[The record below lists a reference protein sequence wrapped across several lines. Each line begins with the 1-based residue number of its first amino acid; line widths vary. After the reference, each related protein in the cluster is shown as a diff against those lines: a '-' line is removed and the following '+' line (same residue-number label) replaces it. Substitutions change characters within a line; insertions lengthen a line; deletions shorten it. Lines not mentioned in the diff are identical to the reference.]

1 MPRGLRDTRTWYRS
15 VDPRSQVDPALV
27 TFVAERA
34 GKSVLDLGCGL
45 GGYSLALGERGFDCY
60 ALDVVDE
67 YVEAARGIGVRADR
81 YDGGRLPLEDDSVDT
96 VILLEVLE
104 HLEDPATVLREAARV
119 ARRNVLVTTPN
130 CTQSFDAVPIEFGHM
145 LDVDHKQFFTVD
157 SLRELL
163 EAGFERCEVRQSHP
177 LDELIAGA
185 ILPRALLSLYVRL
198 TRLGAI
204 RPRYFSRLL
213 GEGWVA
219 GEARR

>member
-27 TFVAERA
+27 AFVAERA
-34 GKSVLDLGCGL
+34 GKRVLDLGCGL

-104 HLEDPATVLREAARV
+104 HLEEPATVLARPAGSRAAM
-119 ARRNVLVTTPN
+119 
-130 CTQSFDAVPIEFGHM
+130 S
-145 LDVDHKQFFTVD
+145 
-157 SLRELL
+157 S
-163 EAGFERCEVRQSHP
+163 
-177 LDELIAGA
+177 
-185 ILPRALLSLYVRL
+185 
-198 TRLGAI
+198 
-204 RPRYFSRLL
+204 
-213 GEGWVA
+213 
-219 GEARR
+219 